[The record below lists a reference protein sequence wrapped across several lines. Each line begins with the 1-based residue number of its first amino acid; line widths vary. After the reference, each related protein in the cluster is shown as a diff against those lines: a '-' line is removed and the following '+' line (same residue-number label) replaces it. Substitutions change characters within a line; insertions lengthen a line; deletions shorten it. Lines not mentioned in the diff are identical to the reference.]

1 MGLDEPF
8 PSWALSQFSLAS
20 PCVREVPFAPFYRRR
35 AELSLG
41 CMLESLGIFK
51 NPMARLH
58 PRPRKELRLG
68 TGISVFS
75 KAAGQLQVQ
84 LGGEQLS

>member
-1 MGLDEPF
+1 
-8 PSWALSQFSLAS
+8 
-20 PCVREVPFAPFYRRR
+20 
-35 AELSLG
+35 
-41 CMLESLGIFK
+41 MLESLGIFK

-84 LGGEQLS
+84 LGGEQLSYWLAPALDADGPGVVQVLGSLS